1 MMKDIIKIVN
11 FNYEEATV
19 YFGYLGDIERNVNVR
34 ISSNNL
40 TLHYDKL
47 TFTVNGGVVYFIGF
61 DVNIVERIGNFDLTI
76 WDDDFVFEHHFKIN
90 DQVNTFDLPKI
101 ETIIE
106 DPSYYS
112 YDEVFN
118 KEIYKDKLLVIN
130 EGDVVVDIGGNYGF
144 FSLYA
149 KQFNP
154 SKIIT
159 FEPSKKT
166 FGCLSKNFNSG
177 LLHQKAVSGKS
188 EIKKFSDK
196 TIASASNK
204 LDERGDYDV
213 EVIGINDLFRYLGV
227 EKIDYLKIDCEGA
240 EKDIFQEISKET
252 ISKINKMVI
261 EFHSSEIKEMI
272 LNKLNSFGFKIE
284 KITTELI
291 FTYNPN
297 YYKNKKKI
305 ALVSTYC
312 DTQEKKDVFLDLVK
326 RVKSMGVDVMA
337 ISPLPLDKE
346 HIEACDYLYFTK
358 ENPILGWPTRLFT
371 FWREYNAGDGKILT
385 LQRGVG
391 DYSWAALYHV
401 KKLTQIA
408 MDYDYDI
415 FYHMIYDLE
424 IDDNVKNAL
433 ENFQGNIVY
442 PRRDPHHPDT
452 LWETTLHLMSF
463 ERDMMKKIE
472 KEITLSEYLST
483 NGVAEGEVLKWKNKF
498 GLYGS
503 ETPVKDKI
511 YYWKDYDFFDYSPT
525 KDFKM
530 FFSKNDVMTIWLGE
544 GDNTYDESLPNNFR
558 LVFYGNDK
566 IGEMSIVING
576 STFNIN
582 PKQFEFIE
590 LPINSKEVNTLILN
604 YKNQEYDLSDEYK
617 KIMLNQ
623 VYYNYK
629 KW

>member
-1 MMKDIIKIVN
+1 MNDIIKIIN

-34 ISSNNL
+34 ISINDL
-40 TLHYDKL
+40 TIHYDKL
-47 TFTVNGGVVYFIGF
+47 TLGVNNNMVYYVSFYNQIL
-61 DVNIVERIGNFDLTI
+61 DRIGSFDFAV
-76 WDDDFVFEHHFKIN
+76 WNDDFIFEHTFKVN
-90 DQVNTFDLPKI
+90 DIVDKFDLPKL

-106 DPSYYS
+106 DSSYYS
-112 YDEVFN
+112 FDEVFN
-118 KEIYKDKLLVIN
+118 KEIYKNKLLVIN
-130 EGDVVVDIGGNYGF
+130 EGDIVVDIGGNYGF

-166 FGCLSKNFNSG
+166 FGYLIKNFNSG
-177 LLHQKAVSGKS
+177 ILHQKAVSGKS
-188 EIKKFSDK
+188 EIKKFSDN
-196 TIASASNK
+196 TVSTASNK
-204 LDERGDYDV
+204 LDESGDYDV
-213 EVIGINDLFRYLGV
+213 EVIGINDLFGYLGV

-240 EKDIFQEISKET
+240 EKDIFENISKET
-252 ISKINKMVI
+252 ISRINKMVI
-261 EFHSSEIKEMI
+261 EFHSGEIKENI
-272 LNKLNSFGFKIE
+272 LNKLDYFGFKIE

-326 RVKSMGVDVMA
+326 KVKSMGIDVMA

-346 HIEACDYLYFTK
+346 HIGACDYLFFTK

-371 FWREYNAGDGKILT
+371 FWREYKVGDGQILT

-424 IDDNVKNAL
+424 IDENVENAL
-433 ENFQGNIVY
+433 KNFEGNIVY

-463 ERDMMKKIE
+463 DRDLMKKIE
-472 KEITLSEYLST
+472 KEITLEEYLST
-483 NGVAEGEVLKWKNKF
+483 NGVAEGEVYKWKKKF
-498 GLYGS
+498 NIYGS
-503 ETPVKDKI
+503 ENPVKDKI
-511 YYWKDYDFFDYSPT
+511 YYWKDFDFFDYSPV
-525 KDFKM
+525 KDFKL
-530 FFSKNDVMTIWLGE
+530 FISKNEPMDIWLGE
-544 GDNTYDESLPNNFR
+544 GDSIYKEVLPSNLRF
-558 LVFYGNDK
+558 VFYDNDN
-566 IGEMSIVING
+566 IGEVDIIIDNVEYKLK
-576 STFNIN
+576 
-582 PKQFEFIE
+582 PKSREILD
-590 LPINSKEVNTLILN
+590 LPINSKNIQQMILKYN
-604 YKNQEYDLSDEYK
+604 GEEYDLSSKYE

-623 VYYNYK
+623 IYINYK
-629 KW
+629 SE